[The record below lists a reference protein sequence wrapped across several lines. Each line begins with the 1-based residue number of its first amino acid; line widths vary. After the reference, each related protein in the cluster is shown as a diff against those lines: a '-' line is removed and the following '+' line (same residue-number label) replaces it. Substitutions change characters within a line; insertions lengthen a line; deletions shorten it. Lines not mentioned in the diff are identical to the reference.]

1 VNRFAITDVSK
12 SGGGVTDSDQLT
24 AGTVAARSS
33 RPSRPG
39 QPRRVSRTL
48 AAGLVMACAVPLAA
62 GCASANPAKPA
73 AAPSAA
79 APSAAAPSAALQS
92 AAPPAGNP
100 VTAAERRMLATRY
113 LAVALPAN
121 HLLDH
126 DFDGQKDSEGEGDLA
141 AAEADLR
148 AACGTERL
156 FDRQVLAVAFPP
168 QTEPIVRLLY
178 RVNQA
183 RAALTMT
190 AAAATSMRQL
200 RGYQQRLDA
209 ANGPVEQAVQ
219 VIRSQLG
226 LPPPDTS

>member
-1 VNRFAITDVSK
+1 MTDPE
-12 SGGGVTDSDQLT
+12 QLT

-33 RPSRPG
+33 RPGPPG
-39 QPRRVSRTL
+39 RVSRTL

-62 GCASANPAKPA
+62 GCASGNTAKPA
-73 AAPSAA
+73 AAH
-79 APSAAAPSAALQS
+79 SAALQS

-100 VTAAERRMLATRY
+100 ATPATMTAAERRMLATRY
-113 LAVALPAN
+113 LAVALPSN

-148 AACGTERL
+148 AAAGTERL
-156 FDRQVLAVAFPP
+156 FDRQVLAIAFPP
-168 QTEPIVRLLY
+168 RTEPIVRLLY